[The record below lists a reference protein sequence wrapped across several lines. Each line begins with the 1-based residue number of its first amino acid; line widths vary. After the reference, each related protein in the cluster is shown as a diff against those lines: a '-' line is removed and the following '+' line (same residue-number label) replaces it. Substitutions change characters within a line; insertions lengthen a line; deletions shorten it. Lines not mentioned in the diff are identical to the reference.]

1 MDLPWHLY
9 LMGILYVGAGI
20 NHFRNPRPYIRIIP
34 DALPNPKALNF
45 ISGLAEI
52 VLGVA
57 LCVPS
62 VSSYAAWGIIALLIA
77 VFPANLYMYANDKAS
92 LGMPKWLRLI
102 RLPMQIVLILWAW
115 CYT

>member
-34 DALPNPKALNF
+34 DVLPNPKTLNF
-45 ISGLAEI
+45 LSGSAEI
-52 VLGVA
+52 ILGIA
-57 LCVPS
+57 LCIPT
-62 VSSYAAWGIIALLIA
+62 VSTYAAWGIIALLIA

-92 LGMPKWLRLI
+92 LGMPKWLRLV
-102 RLPMQIVLILWAW
+102 RLPMQIALILWAW